1 MDPRSMPLEATVV
14 LAVLLAVVLAVLGL
28 TDSCSEGSAAGCMS
42 SGSTDRPPGIPSFT
56 GLKLGGNVT
65 VGITVSCPCAGARK
79 LEVEL
84 SRSAVLSGISV
95 VAVVGIA
102 TGAAVGAR
110 KAFVVRRGAA
120 VVSIAKG
127 LKGAA
132 GGS

>member
-42 SGSTDRPPGIPSFT
+42 SGSTD
-56 GLKLGGNVT
+56 VT
-65 VGITVSCPCAGARK
+65 VGVTVSCPCAGARK

-102 TGAAVGAR
+102 TGAAAGAR